1 MDLSALSLAELRNLQ
16 QIIPAEMKRREAQEK
31 IDALNE
37 VRALAKA
44 KGFSLEDLLG
54 KEAKVGKV
62 RSGGVVKVKYRHP
75 NDASLEWTGRG
86 RRPKWVETW
95 LAEGR
100 SIDELA
106 V

>member
-16 QIIPAEMKRREAQEK
+16 QLIPAEMKRREAQEK

-54 KEAKVGKV
+54 KEAKVAKV

-75 NDASLEWTGRG
+75 NDGGLEWTGRG
-86 RRPKWVETW
+86 RRPKWVEAW